1 MTKSLFKGTEPE
13 EPVKLDLSDCKLT
26 SEYILKLNADV
37 SLISFIFELNLAGN
51 PIGQEVCKF
60 KFCLT
65 FFPLFLVFLT
75 FALVTFYR
83 VATEYHIFNCEVFG
97 P

>member
-13 EPVKLDLSDCKLT
+13 EPVKLDLSDCNLT

-60 KFCLT
+60 KF
-65 FFPLFLVFLT
+65 FFPLLLVFLT

-83 VATEYHIFNCEVFG
+83 VATEYHIFTL
-97 P
+97 

>member
-60 KFCLT
+60 KFCLFF
-65 FFPLFLVFLT
+65 FFPVVGISDFCISHLLSCS
-75 FALVTFYR
+75 
-83 VATEYHIFNCEVFG
+83 H
-97 P
+97 